1 MLGYDAKM
9 YTYRDWKRAERDERR
24 QLEEMNRSK

>member
-1 MLGYDAKM
+1 M
-9 YTYRDWKRAERDERR
+9 YTYRDWQKAEREERR